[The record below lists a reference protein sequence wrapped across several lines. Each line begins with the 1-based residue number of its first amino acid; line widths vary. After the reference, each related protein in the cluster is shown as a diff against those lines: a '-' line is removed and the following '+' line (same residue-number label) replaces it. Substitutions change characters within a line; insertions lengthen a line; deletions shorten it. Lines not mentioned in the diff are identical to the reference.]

1 MSLPKP
7 ANPKTLKLVEKLN
20 KYELVSVVDGE
31 AVKPNLILKYQV
43 PSSVFAHLPMEVEG
57 TNKFDSFSVLSRLD
71 TFQIGKDTTTDN
83 RFHVMFNSGPRGTR
97 NRLASMIQLVRVN
110 LDNCSGEETII
121 KDDLLTSPP
130 QVEELYPYQDVS
142 LMLLVP
148 KEDLMEDMA
157 DLDSVK
163 RYSDHDKLL
172 ELNEI
177 YSIPLVMIQRVQAL
191 WGLNP
196 YQLNLD
202 KLVKYQLS
210 A

>member
-7 ANPKTLKLVEKLN
+7 ANPETLKLVEKLS
-20 KYELVSVVDGE
+20 KYNLVHVVNGESV
-31 AVKPNLILKYQV
+31 KSNLTLKYQV
-43 PSSVFAHLPMEVEG
+43 PASVFAHLPMKTKG
-57 TNKFDSFSVLSRLD
+57 SKKFDSFSVLSRLD
-71 TFQIGKDTTTDN
+71 TFQVGKDATADN

-97 NRLASMIQLVRVN
+97 NRLASMIQLVRLN
-110 LDNCSGEETII
+110 LDNCTGEETII
-121 KDDLLTSPP
+121 RDDLLTAHP

-157 DLDSVK
+157 DLDAVK
-163 RYSDHDKLL
+163 RYSDQDKLL

-196 YQLNLD
+196 YQLNVD
-202 KLVKYQLS
+202 KLVEYQLS